1 MIEHVFPRMGTT
13 VRVLLPDEDSVMV
26 DFVTARML
34 HLETLW
40 SRFIE
45 SSDISALAQANGRS
59 VPVADETITL
69 VEHLVNAYIATDG
82 LFDPT
87 ILPSLIAAGYSKS
100 RVDDL
105 ASISVAP
112 EFAGTVE
119 DIEIDARANEITL
132 PAGMSLDAGGLGKG
146 LAADLV
152 TQDLLDMGVQGAS
165 LSVGGDV
172 ALVGTP
178 DDGEN
183 WVVNIG
189 APHNYDEVIATVRV
203 RGGGVA
209 TSTLAARTWDIN
221 GQHRHHVIDPR
232 TRKPVAITPG
242 STLQATVIAGS
253 AAWAEAFATALTVC
267 DAGTAASLVA
277 RHNLAALLV
286 LHDGSM
292 HELGTWAGFH

>member
-13 VRVLLPDEDSVMV
+13 VRVLLPDEDNAMV
-26 DFVTARML
+26 DFVIARML

-40 SRFIE
+40 SRFIAT
-45 SSDISALAQANGRS
+45 SDISALAQANGRAT
-59 VPVADETITL
+59 PVAAETITL

-87 ILPSLIAAGYSKS
+87 ILPALMAVGYSKS

-105 ASISVAP
+105 VSVVVAP
-112 EFAGTVE
+112 EFSGSIT
-119 DIEIDARANEITL
+119 DIKIDSRANEITL
-132 PAGMSLDAGGLGKG
+132 PPGMSLDAGGLGKG

-152 TQDLLDMGVQGAS
+152 TRDLLDMGMQGAS

-172 ALVGTP
+172 SLVGTP

-189 APHNYDEVIATVRV
+189 APRNYDEVIATVRT

-209 TSTLAARTWDIN
+209 TSTLAARTWELN
-221 GQHRHHVIDPR
+221 GEHRHHVIDPR
-232 TRKPVAITPG
+232 TRRPVAITPE

-267 DAGTAASLVA
+267 DPAMAADLVA
-277 RHNLAALLV
+277 RHNLAAMLV

-292 HELGTWAGFH
+292 RELGTWAAFH